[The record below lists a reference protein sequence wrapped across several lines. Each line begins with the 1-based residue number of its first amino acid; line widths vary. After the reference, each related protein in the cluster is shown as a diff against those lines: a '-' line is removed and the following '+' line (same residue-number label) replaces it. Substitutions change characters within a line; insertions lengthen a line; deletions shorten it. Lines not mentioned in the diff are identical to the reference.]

1 MSDIRNIFNSF
12 VQTFLDFTELMWN
25 GGPIGKMTL
34 VLGIIGTAIIIGMGI
49 IKMTRGKKI

>member
-25 GGPIGKMTL
+25 GGPIGKITL

-49 IKMTRGKKI
+49 IKITRGKKI